1 MVYQKKVRSPL
12 VHQNSQP
19 KTMISVRTYITV
31 TCTKTC
37 HELPSP
43 IKIIQGHLS
52 MLSTAEAALYDVQ
65 DDPSQ
70 LITLPGARVCLV
82 LRDEEEFPTINMTST
97 ASVNSRATPFM
108 FPPDQ
113 KITFADVLD

>member
-1 MVYQKKVRSPL
+1 
-12 VHQNSQP
+12 
-19 KTMISVRTYITV
+19 
-31 TCTKTC
+31 
-37 HELPSP
+37 
-43 IKIIQGHLS
+43 

-108 FPPDQ
+108 FPPVQ